1 MADDILLE
9 VITPEGVVVSEKVE
23 EVRAPGALGEFGVLP
38 GHDIFLTTLKIGILK
53 YRQKK
58 EFKYLVVNTGFVEV
72 GPSRFTALVKTAEF
86 AFQIDFERAKAAQER
101 AQQRL
106 KDRGREDLD
115 FARAEAALQRA
126 LARIT
131 VSQEKG

>member
-9 VITPEGVVVSEKVE
+9 VITPEGMVVREKVE

-38 GHDIFLTTLKIGILK
+38 GHDIFLTSLRIGILSF
-53 YRQKK
+53 RQKK
-58 EFKYLVVNTGFVEV
+58 EVKRLAVGTGFAEV
-72 GPSRFTALVKTAEF
+72 GPNRVAALVKTAELP
-86 AFQIDFERAKAAQER
+86 FQIDFERAKAAQER

-106 KDRGREDLD
+106 KDRGREDVD

-126 LARIT
+126 LIRIK
-131 VSQEKG
+131 VFQEKG

>member
-9 VITPEGVVVSEKVE
+9 VITPEGVVLREKVE
-23 EVRAPGALGEFGVLP
+23 EVRAPGDLGEFGVLP
-38 GHDIFLTTLKIGILK
+38 GHDIFLTALKIGIVK

-58 EFKYLVVNTGFVEV
+58 EFKLLATGTGFAEV
-72 GPSRFTALVKTAEF
+72 GPNRVTALVKTAELPS
-86 AFQIDFERAKAAQER
+86 QIDFERAKAAQER

-106 KDRGREDLD
+106 RDKGREDVD

-126 LARIT
+126 LTRIK
-131 VSQEKG
+131 VLREKG

>member
-1 MADDILLE
+1 
-9 VITPEGVVVSEKVE
+9 
-23 EVRAPGALGEFGVLP
+23 
-38 GHDIFLTTLKIGILK
+38 
-53 YRQKK
+53 
-58 EFKYLVVNTGFVEV
+58 VNTGFVEV
-72 GPSRFTALVKTAEF
+72 GSNRFTALVKTAES

-106 KDRGREDLD
+106 KDRGREDVD
-115 FARAEAALQRA
+115 FARAEVALQRA